1 MNKLYILNNYIHKRI
16 KNFIFQFHS
25 LLFYSHLTKFIIPI
39 RILLK
44 MWSNDVKS
52 LLKNMDNLLNQEFVL
67 DTISKNLNRIMKE
80 QNLKQ
85 KDIAEKANGKITQ
98 SSISKV
104 INCKNSVS
112 AYNLLII
119 AQALDVSIEDLLTS
133 HPEQNETD
141 VAYKEIIMNNDN
153 QRLVTDINDEAFKGY
168 LGDFHLFFYATSGT
182 GTDILHG
189 YINFSKNEADDTC
202 NVYLKLPIGTTKI
215 VNDKECPII
224 KVYEGNLSISTRT
237 NSGYCY
243 LHCKEIGEICFLI
256 FHHWYLFNNDIKC
269 LMCSAVT
276 TSSGSNRRPTMHRAC
291 LTRND
296 IDLELIPCLKGQLLL
311 NDNNIILSESVL
323 EQIFRDENIP
333 LVFKE
338 RLHKAVQKEKYC
350 LIAENL
356 LFDNTIPEGDRIK
369 YISQLRSLSIT
380 PKYNKISKRAD
391 EALFS
396 LLYK

>member
-1 MNKLYILNNYIHKRI
+1 MYINSY
-16 KNFIFQFHS
+16 
-25 LLFYSHLTKFIIPI
+25 LTKFIIPI

-44 MWSNDVKS
+44 IWSDDVKS
-52 LLKNMDNLLNQEFVL
+52 LLENMDNSLNQESVL
-67 DTISKNLNRIMKE
+67 YTISKNLNRIMKE
-80 QNLKQ
+80 KNITQ
-85 KDIAEKANGKITQ
+85 KDLTKKANGRITQ
-98 SSISKV
+98 STISKV
-104 INCKNSVS
+104 INCKSSVS

-119 AQALDVSIEDLLTS
+119 AHALDVSIEHLLTS
-133 HPEQNETD
+133 HPEQNET
-141 VAYKEIIMNNDN
+141 AATFKEIIMNNDN
-153 QRLVTDINDEAFKGY
+153 RRLVTNVNDEAFKGY

-202 NVYLKLPIGTTKI
+202 NAYLKLPIGTTKI
-215 VNDKECPII
+215 VNDKECPIF
-224 KVYEGNLSISTRT
+224 KVYEGNLSISIKTD
-237 NSGYCY
+237 SGYCY
-243 LHCKEIGEICFLI
+243 LYCREIGEICFLI

-296 IDLELIPCLKGQLLL
+296 IDSGLIPYLKGQLLL

-323 EQIFRDENIP
+323 EQILMDENIP

-338 RLHKAVQKEKYC
+338 RLQKAVQKEKYC

-356 LFDNTIPEGDRIK
+356 LFDNTIPENDRIK
-369 YISQLRSLSIT
+369 YISQLRSLSIA